1 MHCNIL
7 NLLGLNFDFCD
18 FCAFLRL
25 YQDCNLRFICF
36 LEFVIWDF
44 KDTPKPPPAA
54 NRSHILREQIL
65 SFERHCARLPFRY
78 CVLP

>member
-25 YQDCNLRFICF
+25 YQGYLNKIF
-36 LEFVIWDF
+36 
-44 KDTPKPPPAA
+44 
-54 NRSHILREQIL
+54 
-65 SFERHCARLPFRY
+65 
-78 CVLP
+78 CVLIVKPYKIDFFPLFCPVVVQIFGTLSQMHEETV

>member
-25 YQDCNLRFICF
+25 YQTLKLCVFDHYSNIPSFHVGDIKPVSVCYRREVKNGQVNEYRVVGKT
-36 LEFVIWDF
+36 LE
-44 KDTPKPPPAA
+44 
-54 NRSHILREQIL
+54 
-65 SFERHCARLPFRY
+65 
-78 CVLP
+78 

>member
-25 YQDCNLRFICF
+25 YQLRYTKVFGPGKRLGF
-36 LEFVIWDF
+36 LIYFNVFNVPLI
-44 KDTPKPPPAA
+44 KNGI
-54 NRSHILREQIL
+54 NRIIL
-65 SFERHCARLPFRY
+65 
-78 CVLP
+78 

>member
-25 YQDCNLRFICF
+25 YQCWTFDVHLCPRTLNLGTYER
-36 LEFVIWDF
+36 
-44 KDTPKPPPAA
+44 
-54 NRSHILREQIL
+54 LRLLNFQAI
-65 SFERHCARLPFRY
+65 FRK
-78 CVLP
+78 